1 MVTAFSFFVL
11 IVYIFIRMLQMDM
24 DFEFDQARFDQADTM
39 VISLTVVL
47 LVTWLLALSPFAD
60 ITRQILDP
68 ETRQAVLTKK
78 PYARY

>member
-1 MVTAFSFFVL
+1 MVTFSSL
-11 IVYIFIRMLQMDM
+11 NLDCIQHICIRMLHM

-39 VISLTVVL
+39 VIALTVVL

-68 ETRQAVLTKK
+68 KTRQAVLTKK
-78 PYARY
+78 PYAR